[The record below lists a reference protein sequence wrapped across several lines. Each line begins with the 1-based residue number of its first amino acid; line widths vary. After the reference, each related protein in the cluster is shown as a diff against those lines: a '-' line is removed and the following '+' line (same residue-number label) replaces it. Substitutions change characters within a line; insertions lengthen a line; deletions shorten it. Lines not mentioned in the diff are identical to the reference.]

1 MTSWLSSIRSLKGER
16 ERGGYLLLCCL
27 TVTKRVGKINIPLL
41 RFPMILQ
48 HFDLEEF
55 QAMHISESYSVDQL
69 QLQ

>member
-1 MTSWLSSIRSLKGER
+1 MTRWLSSIRSLKGKR
-16 ERGGYLLLCCL
+16 ERGGYLLLCL
-27 TVTKRVGKINIPLL
+27 TVTKRKKKKINIPLL

-55 QAMHISESYSVDQL
+55 QAMHISESYSEDQL